1 MRVRSCAFQ
10 VFAEPLKLRL
20 TTSEHNAIFSNI
32 TELLPCNEAILT
44 ALEQLQQ
51 QDHYLIQR
59 VGVRARVIRPSG
71 PVDAA
76 LMLRGGGGEGEH
88 TARQG
93 LLSTLLTK
101 LDPYI
106 TYCSNQFNATQTLT
120 RKIQS
125 DPTFA
130 HIISVRHRAA
140 HLVSACWPLTAA
152 FVLAL
157 GALVAT
163 ECVHRRFAKTKN
175 SES

>member
-1 MRVRSCAFQ
+1 MQ
-10 VFAEPLKLRL
+10 LRL

-51 QDHYLIQR
+51 QDHYLVQR
-59 VGVRARVIRPSG
+59 IGVRRPRARMRLAARISAD
-71 PVDAA
+71 PVFAFVS
-76 LMLRGGGGEGEH
+76 
-88 TARQG
+88 TIRQG

-130 HIISVRHRAA
+130 HIISVRPPAGE
-140 HLVSACWPLTAA
+140 
-152 FVLAL
+152 L
-157 GALVAT
+157 GSGAIGCAD
-163 ECVHRRFAKTKN
+163 HP
-175 SES
+175 